1 MKKQVGRVGGPRGER
16 RDRRGGEGKRARE
29 RGGERGGIPP
39 RVMTKSLLLLAVTGE
54 RERGCIIATSRDGDD
69 HLKEREEREDFC
81 VSRRCGELEHVNN

>member
-16 RDRRGGEGKRARE
+16 RDRRGGEGKRE

-54 RERGCIIATSRDGDD
+54 RGCIIATSRDGDD
-69 HLKEREEREDFC
+69 YLKEREEREDFC